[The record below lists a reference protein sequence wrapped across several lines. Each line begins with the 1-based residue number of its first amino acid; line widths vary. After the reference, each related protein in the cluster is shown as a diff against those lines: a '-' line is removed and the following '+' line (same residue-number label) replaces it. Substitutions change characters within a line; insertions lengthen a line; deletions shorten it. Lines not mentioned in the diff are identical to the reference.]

1 MSVDAWLTVCVIALC
16 FGLLTFTR
24 YAPDIVMAGAVSI
37 LLLSGVLSTKEA
49 LAGFANEGMIT
60 VAVLYVVVTGLKETG
75 GITWIVQSVL
85 GRPSSVNNGLI
96 RLMSPVMAISAFLNN
111 TPVVAMFI
119 PAVQEWAKRNQL
131 SVSKFMIPL
140 TYGASVGGMCT
151 LIGTSTNLIVNGMLV
166 SQTNMPSLHLFDLA
180 WVGVPCALIAMVYIV
195 MVHKWLLPERRPVFS
210 QFGDARQY
218 TVEMMVD
225 ADSPLINKSIEQAG
239 LRQLPGMYLIE
250 IDRGDQLLP
259 AVSPQELLQ
268 ANDRLVFAGVVDS
281 VVDLQRIRGLSP
293 ATDQVFKLNSSR
305 RNRCLIEAVVSN
317 SCPLVGKSIREGRF
331 RNVYNAAVIA
341 VARNGEQIRRKL
353 GDIVLAPGDTLLLE
367 AHPSFLEHR
376 RNSRDFFLISRLH
389 DSEPLCHEKAPLA
402 VLIMLG
408 MIVVASFEWLS
419 MLQAA
424 LLAAGL
430 MLITRCTS
438 GRVAR
443 RGVDWQV
450 LVVVAASFGLGVAL
464 DRTGVAKIVAE
475 NLLQFAHNDPLL
487 ALALVFIATAIFTEL
502 VTNNA
507 AAILM
512 FPIALATAHKLDVSF
527 MPFVIT
533 VMIAASAS
541 FATPIGYQTNL
552 MVQGPGGN
560 HFADFMKI
568 GIPLSVLVG
577 LVTIL
582 IVPIVWPF

>member
-1 MSVDAWLTVCVIALC
+1 MSFDAWLTVFVITLC
-16 FGLLTFTR
+16 FCLLTFTR
-24 YAPDIVMAGAVSI
+24 YAPDIVMAGGVSF
-37 LLLSGVLSTKEA
+37 LLLSGVLSTQEA

-75 GITWIVQSVL
+75 GIAWIVQSVL

-119 PAVQEWAKRNQL
+119 PAVQDWAKRNQL

-151 LIGTSTNLIVNGMLV
+151 LIGTSTNLVVNGMLV
-166 SQTNMPSLHLFDLA
+166 AQTDLPSLHLFDIA
-180 WVGVPCALIAMVYIV
+180 WVGVPCALVAMIYILV
-195 MVHKWLLPERRPVFS
+195 VHKWLLPERRPVFS
-210 QFGDARQY
+210 QFDDARQY
-218 TVEMMVD
+218 TVEMVVE

-250 IDRGDQLLP
+250 IDRGDQVLP
-259 AVSPQELLQ
+259 AVSPQERLQ
-268 ANDRLVFAGVVDS
+268 ANDRLVFAGVIDS
-281 VVDLQRIRGLSP
+281 VLDLQRMRGLTP

-317 SCPLVGKSIREGRF
+317 SCPLIGKSIREGRF

-341 VARNGEQIRRKL
+341 VARNGEQIKKKL

-367 AHPSFLEHR
+367 AHPSFLELR

-389 DSEPLCHEKAPLA
+389 DSQPPCHEKAPLA

-408 MIVVASFEWLS
+408 MVIVAGFEWLS

-424 LLAAGL
+424 IFAAGL
-430 MLITRCTS
+430 MIITRCTT

-443 RGVDWQV
+443 RGIDWQV
-450 LVVVAASFGLGVAL
+450 LVVVAASFGLGIAL
-464 DRTGVAKIVAE
+464 ERTGVAKIVAE
-475 NLLQFAHNDPLL
+475 NLISLAGGEPLL
-487 ALALVFIATAIFTEL
+487 ALALVYIATAIFTEL

-512 FPIALATAHKLDVSF
+512 FSISLATANTLEVSF
-527 MPFVIT
+527 LPFAIT

-552 MVQGPGGN
+552 MVQGPGGY

-568 GIPLSVLVG
+568 GIPLSALIG
-577 LVTIL
+577 GVTIL
-582 IVPIVWPF
+582 LVPLIWPF